1 MHFECY
7 NYSSWWLTSGTA
19 IGIVATWLSCPVK
32 VIQAICA
39 TYTTAT
45 GVVSLLNSFNSYEY
59 VANAHW
65 NKEVKVGSIYPC
77 RAGKTIEGRVLLGDN
92 DASYRKGNIR
102 QHYDFDDNKAL
113 MRKGIE
119 KYIQYH

>member
-1 MHFECY
+1 M
-7 NYSSWWLTSGTA
+7 
-19 IGIVATWLSCPVK
+19 SCK
-32 VIQAICA
+32 SNSRICA

-65 NKEVKVGSIYPC
+65 NKEVKVGSIYLY

-113 MRKGIE
+113 ISPFFFF
-119 KYIQYH
+119 YIDISIRIK